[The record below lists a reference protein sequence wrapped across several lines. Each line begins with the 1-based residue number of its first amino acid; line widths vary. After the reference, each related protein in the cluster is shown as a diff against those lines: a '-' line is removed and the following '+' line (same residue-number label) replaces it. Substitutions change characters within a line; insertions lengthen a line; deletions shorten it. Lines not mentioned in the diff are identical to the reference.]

1 MDSLK
6 RGEFCRRFS
15 AGIEICRIVS
25 ELRKSLVEF
34 CRGKVGF
41 VEICFYLSLIV
52 DEICRILTNNIKECR
67 KVLIN
72 MEKWCVEF
80 EVICD
85 IMAKEV
91 EKRKQVR
98 QKILGAYDKM
108 WDLQEKSR
116 KSTTFDE
123 YYEIEK
129 EIDAQNEYINTLET
143 EYNKIDYTIHVL
155 KQARI
160 DVLEK

>member
-1 MDSLK
+1 M
-6 RGEFCRRFS
+6 
-15 AGIEICRIVS
+15 
-25 ELRKSLVEF
+25 
-34 CRGKVGF
+34 
-41 VEICFYLSLIV
+41 
-52 DEICRILTNNIKECR
+52 
-67 KVLIN
+67 LIN

-80 EVICD
+80 EVICE
-85 IMAKEV
+85 IMSKEV
-91 EKRKQVR
+91 EKRKKVR
-98 QKILGAYDKM
+98 AELLEAYDKM
-108 WDLQEKSR
+108 WELHEKSR

-129 EIDAQNEYINTLET
+129 EIDAQNECINTLET

>member
-1 MDSLK
+1 
-6 RGEFCRRFS
+6 
-15 AGIEICRIVS
+15 
-25 ELRKSLVEF
+25 
-34 CRGKVGF
+34 
-41 VEICFYLSLIV
+41 
-52 DEICRILTNNIKECR
+52 
-67 KVLIN
+67 

-85 IMAKEV
+85 IMSKEV
-91 EKRKQVR
+91 EKRKQIR
-98 QKILGAYDKM
+98 QKILDAYDKM

-143 EYNKIDYTIHVL
+143 EYNKIDYAIHIL

-160 DVLEK
+160 DVLEKQEKFIKQRLKKAVKCNIINL

>member
-1 MDSLK
+1 
-6 RGEFCRRFS
+6 
-15 AGIEICRIVS
+15 
-25 ELRKSLVEF
+25 
-34 CRGKVGF
+34 
-41 VEICFYLSLIV
+41 
-52 DEICRILTNNIKECR
+52 
-67 KVLIN
+67 

-143 EYNKIDYTIHVL
+143 EYNKIDYAIHIL

-160 DVLEK
+160 DVLEKQEKIIKLEVEKSSGM